1 MITVARLLPVP
12 LALSV
17 ACNLPVHHD
26 PIRGTDDTSTSDA
39 STDPST
45 GAPTS
50 SGGTDDTSGTSS
62 GTTGVLPS
70 PWDGEPLP
78 DAEPGFG
85 HWIDFPDARCR
96 DGSGAGL
103 WLRRGEGEGLIIF
116 FEGGGACFN
125 ALTCANNPAH
135 YDPSEGP
142 PYYEL
147 FYPDPAVNPVG
158 DWSVAYVPYCT
169 GDVHAGDRSDQV
181 VPDVEGVQQFVGY
194 RNGAAFLE
202 RLVPTFSDVA
212 HVLVAGASA
221 GGFGAGVHYDRIA
234 RAFPGARVTLLDDS
248 GPPLPDDVLAPCLQ
262 QIWSDLWGFDDTLPQ
277 DCADCFPSAGGG
289 LSHLATYLAQAHPDQ
304 RLGLISSAADVTI
317 RFFFGYGSDDCMPQT
332 INVDAAAYEA
342 GLVDL
347 RDHYLRDPDGVWG
360 TVYVAD
366 STHHV
371 WVASKLDTAVE
382 GVKLRDWIARL
393 IDGEALHL
401 GL

>member
-1 MITVARLLPVP
+1 MASLARLFSLP
-12 LALSV
+12 LALS
-17 ACNLPVHHD
+17 AGCNLPVHHD
-26 PIRGTDDTSTSDA
+26 ESGGADDTSTTGA
-39 STDPST
+39 ATDTST

-50 SGGTDDTSGTSS
+50 GGSTTDEGTGSS
-62 GTTGVLPS
+62 GDTTGAPPS

-78 DAEPGFG
+78 DVPPDSWLWVE
-85 HWIDFPDARCR
+85 FPDARCR
-96 DGSGAGL
+96 DGSTTGL

-125 ALTCANNPAH
+125 ALTCANNPAS

-142 PYYEL
+142 PFYDL
-147 FYPDPAVNPVG
+147 FSAAPENPLG

-169 GDVHAGDRSDQV
+169 GDVHSGDRSDQV
-181 VPDVEGVQQFVGY
+181 VPEVEGLQQFVGY
-194 RNGAAFLE
+194 RNGAAYLE
-202 RLVPTFSDVA
+202 RLVPTFAGVA
-212 HVLVAGASA
+212 HVLVAGVSA
-221 GGFGAGVHYDRIA
+221 GGFGAGVQYDRIA

-262 QIWSDLWGFDDTLPQ
+262 QLWSDLWGFDDTLPQ

-332 INVDAAAYEA
+332 INVDAAAFEA
-342 GLVDL
+342 GLIDL
-347 RDHYLRDPDGVWG
+347 RDHYLSDPPGVWG
-360 TVYVAD
+360 TFYVPG
-366 STHHV
+366 STNHV
-371 WVASKLDTAVE
+371 WVGSRLGTSVE
-382 GVKLRDWIARL
+382 GVKLREWILRL
-393 IDGEALHL
+393 IDGEALDV